1 MRSKTIIAIIAC
13 AIAGCA
19 YFLISCSTC
28 SCHPCSCPQPCE
40 CDSKDC
46 REGKCKTPTCGVDSA
61 KLPLNLTVFIDL
73 SNRVIQDGDGTSQVD
88 KDTVLVNHLAGI
100 VSKKAWDSNIKHAKD
115 CFKVFFYPAPADPTI
130 NGLAQSMDIDLG
142 SYQKNQIQKKMDV
155 AKDMTTTVD
164 KNLKV
169 IYQST
174 VEQHDF
180 IGSDIW
186 GFFNTKAK
194 SYCVKDG
201 YRNVLI
207 VLTDGYIYHKDNLV
221 DDGNG
226 HITYI
231 TARTLRENKELLPCK
246 QDLSDLEVLFIE
258 VDARPKNDF
267 EKIQTTIGKWLAGMK
282 VKKYGVIETD
292 LPNNTKTI
300 IDNFIK

>member
-1 MRSKTIIAIIAC
+1 M
-13 AIAGCA
+13 
-19 YFLISCSTC
+19 
-28 SCHPCSCPQPCE
+28 
-40 CDSKDC
+40 
-46 REGKCKTPTCGVDSA
+46 
-61 KLPLNLTVFIDL
+61 
-73 SNRVIQDGDGTSQVD
+73 
-88 KDTVLVNHLAGI
+88 
-100 VSKKAWDSNIKHAKD
+100 
-115 CFKVFFYPAPADPTI
+115 
-130 NGLAQSMDIDLG
+130 
-142 SYQKNQIQKKMDV
+142 
-155 AKDMTTTVD
+155 
-164 KNLKV
+164 
-169 IYQST
+169 
-174 VEQHDF
+174 
-180 IGSDIW
+180 
-186 GFFNTKAK
+186 
-194 SYCVKDG
+194 
-201 YRNVLI
+201 I